1 MIAWKRRARILALM
15 RRSSSLLLV
24 AASAVACSDPESS
37 TSGTTT
43 TTTDSAPPV
52 VTRRPSPP
60 VSPLFVGSGG
70 FAYSFGSAFPG
81 ATAPAGFVKV
91 GPDTKGPWGTV
102 NFLHYSGYWYGDDT
116 VQGFSHLHLHGTGAT
131 DYGVLSLM
139 PSDGFDASR
148 TTAEGYESPFK
159 KDSESATP
167 GRYSVKL
174 DRGDIQVDLTASLRT
189 AHHRYTYPAGA
200 KSAHVIVDLDHHL
213 SGGTIESAEATLGA
227 DGTFSGKLRSMGG
240 MSDGFGGYEVYF
252 AAKAKSPW
260 KTSTVWQNGE
270 APAPGTSVL
279 GTGAGF
285 DLEFDLSTD
294 PGPVEIA
301 LALSMVSVAGAEA
314 NLAAENPT
322 LNFESVAKKTEKDWS
337 DLTGRVTF
345 EGGLDEDRIKME
357 AALYHLFLMP
367 SVQSDEDGSYTA
379 MDGSVQGSTDF
390 RYMTDLSLWDTYR
403 TLHPMYDLIAPE
415 FSKDAVESLHAK
427 AKAGGFF
434 PKWPIATGEAGTMLG
449 SSAEVVLG
457 DAAKK
462 GIPFDMEGAYSILR
476 AAAMDTQDPPGGR
489 GGRGDVVSYMQ
500 FGYVPSTHG
509 RSVSM
514 TTEYANDDFGLA
526 TLAEATG
533 HMDDAAKLRE
543 RAKGYRDLY
552 DPETGFLWAKDE
564 AGGWATDHVD
574 PAHFSEEYAEANAW
588 QSLWMV
594 AEDVEGLAETMGGK
608 DKMIAKLEELFT
620 LGRADYESLDYD
632 NPITANG
639 MRPYYWGAN
648 EPDIHAPYIFAQ
660 LGRPDL
666 TQRWV
671 AWSRAFLYGPGA
683 DGLPGNDDGGTM
695 SAWFAWSAL
704 GLYPIPATD
713 RYIVGTPLFPHA
725 EIHVAGGTFTID
737 AKDVSDEN
745 VYIQTATLNGKPLE
759 KPEILHGDMVKGGAL
774 SFEMG
779 PNPSDWGRSP

>member
-1 MIAWKRRARILALM
+1 M
-15 RRSSSLLLV
+15 RRLPVLFLV
-24 AASAVACSDPESS
+24 AAGAVACSGPESS
-37 TSGTTT
+37 SPDTTSTTSS
-43 TTTDSAPPV
+43 TDSIPPV
-52 VTRRPSPP
+52 VTRRPSTP

-102 NFLHYSGYWYGDDT
+102 NFLHYSGYWYGDDIA
-116 VQGFSHLHLHGTGAT
+116 QGFSHLHLHGTGAT

-139 PSDGFDASR
+139 PSDGFDAGR
-148 TTAEGYESPFK
+148 TTPDGYESK
-159 KDSESATP
+159 MDKASETATP

-174 DRGDIQVDLTASLRT
+174 LRGDIQVDLAASLR
-189 AHHRYTYPAGA
+189 AAVHRYTYPAGA
-200 KSAHVIVDLDHHL
+200 ATAHVIVDLDHHL
-213 SGGTIESAEATLGA
+213 SGGVVDSAEATIGA
-227 DGTFSGKLRSMGG
+227 DGTFSGKLHSTGG

-252 AAKAKSPW
+252 AAKAKAPW
-260 KTSTVWQNGE
+260 KASQVWQNGA
-270 APAPGTSVL
+270 APAPGTSVS

-285 DLEFDLSTD
+285 DLEFDLSTT

-301 LALSMVSVAGAEA
+301 LALSMVSVDGAEA
-314 NLAAENPT
+314 NLAAEVPAID
-322 LNFESVAKKTEKDWS
+322 LDAVAAKTAKEWA

-357 AALYHLFLMP
+357 AALYHLYLMP
-367 SVQSDEDGSYTA
+367 SVQSDFDGSYTA
-379 MDGSVQGSTDF
+379 MDGTVQSSAEF

-403 TLHPMYDLIAPE
+403 TLHPIYDLVAPE
-415 FSKDAVESLHAK
+415 YAKDSVESLHAK

-457 DAAKK
+457 DAAIK

-476 AAAMDTQDPPGGR
+476 AAAMDTDEPPGGR

-533 HMDDAAKLRE
+533 HMDDAAALRE
-543 RAKGYRDLY
+543 RAKSYRSLF
-552 DPETGFLWAKDE
+552 DPETGFLWARDE
-564 AGGWATDHVD
+564 SGAWATDHVD
-574 PAHFSEEYAEANAW
+574 PSRFSEEYAEANAW

-594 AEDVEGLAETMGGK
+594 AEDIPGLAATMGGN
-608 DKMIAKLEELFT
+608 DKMVAKLEELFE
-620 LGRADYESLDYD
+620 LSRADYESLDYD

-648 EPDIHAPYIFAQ
+648 EPDIHAPYVFAQ

-671 AWSRAFLYGPGA
+671 AWCRAFLYGPGA

-695 SAWFAWSAL
+695 SAWFVWSAL
-704 GLYPIPATD
+704 GIYPIPSTD

-725 EIHVAGGTFTID
+725 EIHLAGGTVTID
-737 AKDVSDEN
+737 ANGVSDEN
-745 VYIQTATLNGKPLE
+745 VYVKSATLNGKPLE
-759 KPEILHGDMVKGGAL
+759 KAEILHSDLVSGGAL
-774 SFEMG
+774 VFEMG
-779 PNPSDWGRSP
+779 PEPTDWARRE